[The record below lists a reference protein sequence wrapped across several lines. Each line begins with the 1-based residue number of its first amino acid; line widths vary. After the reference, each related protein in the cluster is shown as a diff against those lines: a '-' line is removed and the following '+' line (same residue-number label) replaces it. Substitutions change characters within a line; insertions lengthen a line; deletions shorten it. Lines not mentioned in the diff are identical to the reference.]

1 MSVAAHTFT
10 GAGGIVIPYMRR
22 FDRPLPIPPV
32 HRRSSLWPLR
42 VALLVVF
49 GLIIASAHAQIRQY
63 TFHPVGTEYGLSQN
77 TPNAIVQ
84 DPLGFIWIATGGG
97 LNRFDGNQY
106 RVFRHGD
113 NQDSIPENQVTT
125 LAIDGTTLWM
135 GFRSQYIARMD
146 VRDGRVQRYLHPGV
160 ARRTPLTPIRALLAQ
175 DHKLWIAVEGGV
187 DVLDTA
193 TGVITEVLP
202 HDPVNDAGA
211 QGLAFDAGGR
221 LLLARGR
228 ELLHIEHGKAKV
240 IATADAPIFR
250 LLRDHEGALWVAGE
264 NGLYRLGRRDA
275 LEKAWPLATHPA
287 LPDAPNLTALV
298 EAPDGALWLATAEQG
313 LVRYLP
319 ADGSATRIV
328 RQTGVPGTL
337 QENSFTSLLVDGGGT
352 LWIGGSYLGPM
363 HTHTNGDRFPYIYS
377 LGGDRERDLRV
388 ISIRGMAQDTAG
400 NAWIATD
407 DSRLV
412 RMSPSLPPVFTEF
425 TDALRRT
432 FPEKVRRSNAPARI
446 FQFIPKSDTAFWVAT
461 SHGLASMDT
470 RDGRFEEVDLPLD
483 NHMVTDIAR
492 DARGR
497 LYLGVHRRGLY
508 RYDPADGSLVAF
520 ALPGDRTSVEKIIN
534 AILIDRQGLVWVGS
548 NGGLMRL
555 DPRSGRMQRW
565 YMSAGRDDSLASNS
579 ILSLVQDR
587 HGTIWLGT
595 MAGLNRVLP
604 KAGDGLAFTSV
615 LTGLAG
621 LETPPTVFSI
631 LEGPAGYLWLGT
643 DSGLL
648 RYDQDRAQVE
658 RYSTEQGLQAQE
670 FNTQAALRLRD
681 GRLMMGGVRGINL
694 FDPRSQQPKP
704 TLAPLQVIAS
714 RVGNE
719 AWNEWPLDAAGG
731 LRHLALADPDQ
742 TLRIRAQR
750 MDFGGFSRTRYRY
763 RLIPHDSR
771 WTDNGT
777 LDEFAYG
784 RLPAGDYQLQIQATD
799 RRGDWGSDIL
809 TIPVHVATA
818 WWRTRSMIALY
829 AVLASLIALAV
840 LLTWTRRR
848 AQEKRLNQA
857 TRERETRL
865 NLALWGASESFW
877 DYDIESNRLTVS
889 YNPNEDSTERVTHA
903 VRIHPDDEPLVL
915 ARLRRYL
922 NEGAGGTLTSQHRV
936 SYADREW
943 HWVSTRGRAVKW
955 DAQGDVQ
962 SISGTARDVTAR
974 LAAEHA
980 QRIAIEVF
988 QNMAEA
994 VTVLDEGFR
1003 IVSTNDAF
1011 STITGYPGD
1020 ALAGEHIDLLFGS
1033 EQARTAADIMQQRL
1047 IAEGQWTG
1055 ELWHRHRNGH
1065 DFLCKVQATLVTQ
1078 STLAVEGN
1086 DIHYVLVLGDVT
1098 EQRRAEQELRQ
1109 LANYD
1114 PLTELPNRSLFNRR
1128 LAEAIASH
1136 RNGRQFA
1143 VMFLD
1148 LDRFK
1153 DINDSLGHSI
1163 GDQVLRAT
1171 AERLRGITAS
1181 EQLVAR
1187 LGGDEFTVIVPRM
1200 ESPQDTYR
1208 VAREI
1213 LAGFARPLTL
1223 ENGLEFAISP
1233 SIGISV
1239 FPDDGIDADTLVRQA
1254 DTAMYQ
1260 AKADGRQMY
1269 RRYHP
1274 DMDAQAIQRLRMST
1288 LLRGATERGET
1299 WLVYQPRWCLRT
1311 GVITGVEA
1319 LLRWRHPELGDVA
1332 PDVFIPLAEDTG
1344 LINALGT
1351 WVANEA
1357 CRDLAE
1363 WDAAGLPSVKMGINV
1378 SAAQLMRE
1386 DFPGFITRCADVRGI
1401 APDRIELEITESVL
1415 MERPQLAGELLQR
1428 LRAIGIQIA
1437 IDDFGTGYSSLAYLR
1452 GLPVNTLKIDRAFV
1466 SDLAHDPR
1474 DEAIIIAIITMAHSM
1489 GMKVVAEGVE
1499 TEAQLAQLR
1508 RHGCDEAQGF
1518 LLARPMEAADCRAFL
1533 QRHASR
1539 RLDHPPAP

>member
-1 MSVAAHTFT
+1 MAVLLATAVA
-10 GAGGIVIPYMRR
+10 
-22 FDRPLPIPPV
+22 D
-32 HRRSSLWPLR
+32 
-42 VALLVVF
+42 
-49 GLIIASAHAQIRQY
+49 AQVRQY
-63 TFHPVGTEYGLSQN
+63 TFHPVGAEYGLSQN

-84 DPLGFIWIATGGG
+84 DPLGFIWVATNGG

-106 RVFRHGD
+106 RVFRHD
-113 NQDSIPENQVTT
+113 DRRDSIPENQITS
-125 LAIDGTTLWM
+125 LAVEGPALWM

-146 VRDGRVQRYLHPGV
+146 VRDGSLRRYRHPGNP
-160 ARRTPLTPIRALLAQ
+160 RRTSMPPVRALLVQ
-175 DHKLWIAVEGGV
+175 DHKLWVAVEGGV
-187 DVLDTA
+187 DVIDTT
-193 TGVITEVLP
+193 TGAISEALP
-202 HDPVNDAGA
+202 HDPANDAPA
-211 QGLAFDAGGR
+211 QGLVFDAKGR

-228 ELLHIEHGKAKV
+228 DLLVIEQGRAWTL
-240 IATADAPIFR
+240 ARADAPIGR
-250 LLRDHEGALWVAGE
+250 LLRDRAGTVWVAGDA
-264 NGLYRLGRRDA
+264 GLYRLGAGDA
-275 LEKAWPLATHPA
+275 LEKAWPLDTHAP
-287 LPDAPNLTALV
+287 LQEVPNLNALV
-298 EAPDGALWLATAEQG
+298 ETPDGALWLGTAEQG

-319 ADGSATRIV
+319 GSGEATRIV
-328 RQTGVPGTL
+328 RQPGVPGTL
-337 QENSFTSLLVDGGGT
+337 QENNCNALFVDGSGT
-352 LWIGGSYLGPM
+352 LWIGGSFIGPM
-363 HTHTNGDRFPYIYS
+363 RTHASGDRFPYVYS
-377 LGGDRERDLRV
+377 LGNDLENDIRI
-388 ISIRGMAQDTAG
+388 ISVRSLAQDVHG
-400 NAWIATD
+400 DVWIATD
-407 DSRLV
+407 NARLV
-412 RMSPSLPPVFTEF
+412 RMTTASPPAFTEH
-425 TDALRRT
+425 TAALHAA
-432 FPEKVRRSNAPARI
+432 FPDIDR
-446 FQFIPKSDTAFWVAT
+446 KSDAAPRAIRLLRKSDDEFWLGT
-461 SHGLASMDT
+461 NFGLVVLDIRTGAIKS
-470 RDGRFEEVDLPLD
+470 VDLPGGRR
-483 NHMVTDIAR
+483 MVNDIAG

-497 LYLGVHRRGLY
+497 LYLALHKKGLH

-520 ALPGDRTSVEKIIN
+520 SLPHDRADIEGNV
-534 AILIDRQGLVWVGS
+534 AAVLVDRKGIVWAGGY
-548 NGGLMRL
+548 GGLLRL
-555 DPRSGRMQRW
+555 DPRSGRLERW
-565 YMSAGRDDSLASNS
+565 YPSGARDDAKASNV
-579 ILSLVQDR
+579 ILSMREDHRGRL
-587 HGTIWLGT
+587 WLGT
-595 MAGLNRVLP
+595 MSGFHRVLP
-604 KAGDGLAFTSV
+604 KPRGGLAFPSV
-615 LTGLAG
+615 LAG
-621 LETPPTVFSI
+621 LPGVDNSPTVFSVM
-631 LEGPAGYLWLGT
+631 EGPHGNLWLGT
-643 DSGLL
+643 DVGLY
-648 RYDQDRAQVE
+648 RYDPDRGGVE
-658 RYSTEQGLQAQE
+658 RFSTEQGLQAQE
-670 FNTQAALRLRD
+670 FNTKAALGLRD
-681 GRLMMGGVRGINL
+681 GRMMMGGVRGINL
-694 FDPRSQQPKP
+694 FDPRRLIPRP
-704 TLAPLQVIAS
+704 TLAPLRVVAT
-714 RVGNE
+714 RVGNQD
-719 AWNEWPLDAAGG
+719 WNEWASDALGAPRVLNLSEPGQSLRVRVQRLDFSG
-731 LRHLALADPDQ
+731 L
-742 TLRIRAQR
+742 
-750 MDFGGFSRTRYRY
+750 SRTRYRY
-763 RLIPHDSR
+763 RLVPHDTR
-771 WTDNGT
+771 WIDNSV
-777 LDEFAYG
+777 LDEFAYA
-784 RLPAGDYQLQIQATD
+784 RLPAGTYRLEIQATD
-799 RRGDWGSDIL
+799 REGDWGDDGLSMQ
-809 TIPVHVATA
+809 VHVATA
-818 WWRTRSMIALY
+818 WWRTRGMLALY
-829 AVLASLIALAV
+829 GLLAALAGLAA
-840 LLTWTRRR
+840 LLTWTHRRR
-848 AQEKRLNQA
+848 VEKRQNQA

-865 NLALWGASESFW
+865 NLALWGAGESFW
-877 DYDIESNRLTVS
+877 DYDIDSNRLTVS
-889 YNPNEDSTERVTHA
+889 YNPNEDSVERVTHA

-922 NEGAGGTLTSQHRV
+922 NEGANGTLTSQHRV
-936 SYADREW
+936 SYADRGW

-980 QRIAIEVF
+980 QRIAVEVF

-1003 IVSTNDAF
+1003 ILSTNDAF

-1020 ALAGEHIDLLFGS
+1020 ALAGEHIDILFGS
-1033 EQARTAADIMQQRL
+1033 AQARAAADTMQQRL
-1047 IAEGQWTG
+1047 IDEGQWTG
-1055 ELWHRHRNGH
+1055 ELWHRHRDGH
-1065 DFLCKVQATLVTQ
+1065 DFLCRVQATLVTHG
-1078 STLAVEGN
+1078 SLASEGN
-1086 DIHYVLVLGDVT
+1086 GVHYVLVLGDVT

-1153 DINDSLGHSI
+1153 DINDSLGHAI

-1171 AERLRGITAS
+1171 GERLRGIADDDH
-1181 EQLVAR
+1181 LVAR
-1187 LGGDEFTVIVPRM
+1187 LGGDEFTVIIERM
-1200 ESPQDTYR
+1200 ESPRD
-1208 VAREI
+1208 AHGIAHEI
-1213 LAGFARPLTL
+1213 LAGFARPLIL

-1239 FPDDGIDADTLVRQA
+1239 FPDDGTDAETLVRQA

-1269 RRYHP
+1269 RRYHR
-1274 DMDAQAIQRLRMST
+1274 DMDAQAIQRLRMTT
-1288 LLRGATERGET
+1288 LLRGAIERGET

-1311 GVITGVEA
+1311 GAITGVEA

-1344 LINALGT
+1344 LINAIGT

-1378 SAAQLMRE
+1378 SAAQLMRG

-1401 APDRIELEITESVL
+1401 APGRIELEITESML

-1466 SDLAHDPR
+1466 ADLAHDPR

-1539 RLDHPPAP
+1539 QLDHPPAP